1 MATAQ
6 ALAAP
11 GKEILVPSVRA
22 WTISKPVKGFCR
34 HDDLASKSLDFNPV
48 STETP
53 WRVFENVSH
62 FFNRF
67 NKYIAL

>member
-1 MATAQ
+1 
-6 ALAAP
+6 
-11 GKEILVPSVRA
+11 G
-22 WTISKPVKGFCR
+22 KPVKGFCR
-34 HDDLASKSLDFNPV
+34 HDDLASNPLDFNPV